1 MLSRANRL
9 SKKSDFQR
17 VFARGRAAPTPL
29 YAIKW
34 NKNTFGEP
42 RFGFIVANTISKKAT
57 QRNIIRRRLREAVR
71 RNLAESFPAVDVVI
85 VARSALLTRRYKD
98 IEPVIIRSLQIIEA
112 GINTPVRQMLKKL

>member
-9 SKKSDFQR
+9 SEKRDFQR

-29 YAIKW
+29 YTIKW
-34 NKNTFGEP
+34 NKNTFGAP

-71 RNLAESFPAVDVVI
+71 RNLAASFPAVDVVI
-85 VARSALLTRRYKD
+85 IARPALLTSRYKD
-98 IEPVIIRSLQIIEA
+98 IEPIIIRSLQVIAA
-112 GINTPVRQMLKKL
+112 GTNTSVHQQPPKL